1 MISRL
6 AGFII
11 EEMWSSEFRCPYNR
25 CNRLNQGSFKEI
37 RFQLLTIIEILRS
50 NKCEKVN

>member
-11 EEMWSSEFRCPYNR
+11 EECNAFEFMYQHNR
-25 CNRLNQGSFKEI
+25 CNRLNKGSFKEI
-37 RFQLLTIIEILRS
+37 SFQLLTIIEILRS
-50 NKCEKVN
+50 NKNA